1 LTGAAD
7 TLSETPASF
16 EPRVESFDYLKRE
29 VMVPM
34 RDGVKLQTLI
44 LIPRGAARAPML
56 LTRTPY
62 GATNR
67 ISAGNSAHFSAFIGS
82 TDVADDA
89 VVSGGYIRVLQDI
102 RGKHGSEGDYV
113 MARPLQGPL
122 NPTIAIHRPMW
133 ITFFSQNPATTRK
146 PRSRYSTVVPQRVSS
161 TCRSWKA

>member
-1 LTGAAD
+1 MGPFAAGGN
-7 TLSETPASF
+7 LNETPASF
-16 EPRVESFDYLKRE
+16 SPRVDSFDYVKRE

-67 ISAGNSAHFSAFIGS
+67 ISTGNSAHLSAFIDS

-89 VVSGGYIRVLQDI
+89 VVNGGYIRVVQGL
-102 RGKHGSEGDYV
+102 RGQHGSG
-113 MARPLQGPL
+113 GG
-122 NPTIAIHRPMW
+122 
-133 ITFFSQNPATTRK
+133 S
-146 PRSRYSTVVPQRVSS
+146 
-161 TCRSWKA
+161 